1 MNAILENLM
10 PKVPETFEV
19 LNGLKIDQIAIS
31 TTNAED
37 LLESLR
43 LLGLKEWT
51 FDEVVAE
58 GTVRGVEGK
67 NTAMLAFNY
76 QMNIEFEVLQYTKG
90 ASWHDEVRGL
100 RLENDIW
107 KAKETGNILSH
118 IGYHLHDNKETGQTG
133 EEKLQ
138 EIKEK
143 MLKAGYKVAQEVWT
157 LSHTNEYLLQQKRK
171 YHYII
176 FDSRKEL
183 GFDIKLIVR
192 RENENM

>member
-10 PKVPETFEV
+10 PKVPESFSV

-31 TTNAED
+31 TTDAES

-43 LLGLKEWT
+43 LLGLKEWI

-67 NTAMLAFNY
+67 NTALLAFNY
-76 QMNIEFEVLQYTKG
+76 QMDIEFEVLQYIKG
-90 ASWHDEVRGL
+90 ACWHDEIRGL

-107 KAKETGNILSH
+107 KAKDTGNFLSH

-138 EIKEK
+138 EIKTK
-143 MLKAGYKVAQEVWT
+143 MLNAGYKIAQEVWT